1 MADLQTRLAELA
13 SAVANPK
20 SRLEYYLGQGKKVVG
35 CFPAYTPEE
44 LVHASGMIPMGLWGA
59 QTEWKEVKRYLPA
72 FACPIMQSNL
82 ELGLRGA
89 YKGLSAVIIPTL
101 CDTFR
106 CISQDWRFAVTDI
119 PMVPVTQPQNNAN
132 DGSTDFLV
140 AEYEAVLTKLSV
152 LTGMKMTDAALEET
166 IEIYNEHSRLMQEFT
181 RVANDHLDIITP
193 TIRHIIMKSAQFYE
207 KAEHSAVM
215 KDIIAGLNGLAKYEF
230 TGKKVILSGIT
241 AEPTEILDIL
251 SEYKIAVVGDDL
263 VQESHQ
269 YRVLIPDQ
277 GGSAI
282 RRLALQWRSRKGCS
296 LIHEDFKSR
305 GEMLAELAKKN
316 GATGAIYCQMKFCD
330 PEEYDYPICA
340 RKLRAEGIQVLQLDI
355 DQQKGSFEQVRTRI
369 QTFSEML

>member
-1 MADLQTRLAELA
+1 MADIQKRLSELA
-13 SAVANPK
+13 AAVDNPK
-20 SRLEYYLGQGKKVVG
+20 ERLEYYLGQGKKVVG

-106 CISQDWRFAVTDI
+106 CVSQDWRFAVEDI
-119 PMVPVTQPQNNAN
+119 PMIPVTHPQNNAN
-132 DGSTDFLV
+132 EGSTDFLV
-140 AEYEAVLTKLSV
+140 SEYESVLNKLSV
-152 LTGMKMTDAALEET
+152 ITGMRMTDAALEET
-166 IEIYNEHSRLMQEFT
+166 IEIYNEHSRLMQEFAQT
-181 RVANDHLDIITP
+181 ANDHLDVITP
-193 TIRHIIMKSAQFYE
+193 AIRHIVMKSAQFYE
-207 KAEHSAVM
+207 KAEHSEIM
-215 KDIIAGLNGLAKYEF
+215 KDIIEELKNMPKHNF

-251 SEYKIAVVGDDL
+251 AEYKIAVVGDDL

-269 YRVLIPDQ
+269 YRVLIPEK
-277 GGSAI
+277 GGSAV
-282 RRLALQWRSRKGCS
+282 RRLALQWKNRKGCS
-296 LIHEDFKSR
+296 LVHEDFKSR
-305 GEMLAELAKKN
+305 GEMLVELAKAN
-316 GATGAIYCQMKFCD
+316 EAAGAVYCQMKFCD

-340 RKLRAEGIQVLQLDI
+340 RTLRAAGIQVLQLDI
-355 DQQKGSFEQVRTRI
+355 DQQKGSFEQARTRI
-369 QTFSEML
+369 QTFAEML

>member
-20 SRLEYYLGQGKKVVG
+20 SRLEYYLGLGKKVVG

-241 AEPTEILDIL
+241 AEPTEILDKVMDFFPRLDQSPKTACPSRRGASPRMSSPATGRSIL
-251 SEYKIAVVGDDL
+251 MTSAPKSASIAVEPG
-263 VQESHQ
+263 
-269 YRVLIPDQ
+269 P
-277 GGSAI
+277 A
-282 RRLALQWRSRKGCS
+282 RL
-296 LIHEDFKSR
+296 FVKS
-305 GEMLAELAKKN
+305 
-316 GATGAIYCQMKFCD
+316 T
-330 PEEYDYPICA
+330 
-340 RKLRAEGIQVLQLDI
+340 
-355 DQQKGSFEQVRTRI
+355 TRI
-369 QTFSEML
+369 PSKIFAMV